1 MENLQMI
8 QIPNH
13 HSQYPLPDLETGEG
27 RYVSVFENRHG
38 EQMILVV
45 DRSTKIGQFAA
56 GAMEWQ
62 IDAISADQIM
72 PNYRFDP
79 SDLAWNVDRKSTRL
93 HSSHYCAT
101 RIPSSARKKKN

>member
-56 GAMEWQ
+56 GDMEWK

-72 PNYRFDP
+72 PNYR
-79 SDLAWNVDRKSTRL
+79 STEERRVGKECVSTCRSRWSRY
-93 HSSHYCAT
+93 H
-101 RIPSSARKKKN
+101 

>member
-56 GAMEWQ
+56 GDMEWQ

-72 PNYRFDP
+72 PNYRFDQ
-79 SDLAWNVDRKSTRL
+79 SELALRSEERRVGKECVSTCRSRWWQE
-93 HSSHYCAT
+93 HVKT
-101 RIPSSARKKKN
+101 QN

>member
-56 GAMEWQ
+56 GDMEWQ
-62 IDAISADQIM
+62 IDAISADQII
-72 PNYRFDP
+72 PNYRFDQ
-79 SDLAWNVDRKSTRL
+79 SQFAWYEIVRASCTTGVCT
-93 HSSHYCAT
+93 YV
-101 RIPSSARKKKN
+101 